1 MHIHLPK
8 PLHGWRE
15 FAGEV
20 GIIVFGVLIA
30 LAFGQLAQSVDNR
43 VAAAQARDA
52 IRAEVRENLWWLE
65 LRAKYEPCIGRMA
78 ADLRVVLDRA
88 RDGQATP
95 MITNVDFPIHSKI
108 TSLRWKANAQ
118 AGRAS
123 LFSEEELRVLGNM
136 YFTTDEFRDSQEQEA
151 TVWSKIAFVEGLKH
165 FSPMDVHD
173 LGVLLAEAR
182 YRDFRAKL
190 DIERGRQWAARLHLT
205 AVNPNSVEQM
215 ALSEQPECP
224 SLTGPPSAE

>member
-1 MHIHLPK
+1 MHVHLPK
-8 PLHGWRE
+8 PLHGWRA
-15 FAGEV
+15 FVGEV

-65 LRAKYEPCIGRMA
+65 LRSKYEPCIGRMA

-95 MITNVDFPIHSKI
+95 VITNVDFPVHSKI
-108 TSLRWKANAQ
+108 TSLRWSANAQ

-151 TVWSKIAFVEGLKH
+151 TVWSKMAFVEGLKH

-205 AVNPNSVEQM
+205 AANPNSVEQV
-215 ALSEQPECP
+215 ALSEQPDCP
-224 SLTGPPSAE
+224 SLTGPIR

>member
-1 MHIHLPK
+1 MHVHLPK
-8 PLHGWRE
+8 PLHGWRA
-15 FAGEV
+15 FVGEV

-65 LRAKYEPCIGRMA
+65 LRGKYEPCIGRMA
-78 ADLRVVLDRA
+78 AGLRVVLDRA

-95 MITNVDFPIHSKI
+95 VITNVDFPVHSKI
-108 TSLRWKANAQ
+108 TSLRWNANAQ

-190 DIERGRQWAARLHLT
+190 DIKRGRQWAARLHLT
-205 AVNPNSVEQM
+205 AANPNSVEQM
-215 ALSEQPECP
+215 ALSEQPDCP
-224 SLTGPPSAE
+224 LADRPPIR